1 MKPHA
6 IELLPDLEVF
16 WSRHASKKH
25 ADKSEFKYAL
35 SKCFDAKCGNISSYN
50 QRLMVKPSLYE
61 GKNCITLP
69 LLALQKLIQCVD
81 VKQNL
86 KENRVFAGGYFFGC
100 EEPQRNPRDTIFLT
114 DTSDGEPFK
123 VRNFAQ
129 LDLDDSPSFL
139 KPFTLACVLYEQK
152 ANHGEKTELTTS
164 STNAFLLWQECAQ
177 GDDNDVYFEV
187 GEPRESEGG
196 GGSGSRSRKPGS
208 GKVARRQLH
217 EHLGEIAR
225 ALARAHLHVLQR
237 NSGAAIN
244 DLNALKDSVEEIATL
259 AEYDTKLPK
268 FPLQPPSSAPMDRSH
283 KRVDAARKKN
293 NENTPDNEEDITPY
307 ADDDEH
313 HSDSNYEQTSSLE
326 ASDASSTSSSNSESS
341 SESSSDSSSSS
352 DGDGTGK
359 DATFDKASQ
368 GDGGGNNNAS
378 GNDDADQPNA
388 SDDDSEEHLDGKTKE
403 GGSGKSTDDGEKS
416 GEGGTSGTTD
426 RIEGKKQK
434 CQR

>member
-1 MKPHA
+1 MLAFSLHYLAQFCCAALIAFQSVGDAEQGAAVRRCLTQSNTNKLVHKDQLEYAVFIRSVRESVLMIRYFGIHPTVKPHA

-35 SKCFDAKCGNISSYN
+35 SKCFDAKCGNVSSYT

-100 EEPQRNPRDTIFLT
+100 DEPQRNPRDTIFLT

-208 GKVARRQLH
+208 GKVARRQLQR
-217 EHLGEIAR
+217 ELER
-225 ALARAHLHVLQR
+225 LQEPWR
-237 NSGAAIN
+237 GPTFMYFRETAA
-244 DLNALKDSVEEIATL
+244 
-259 AEYDTKLPK
+259 P
-268 FPLQPPSSAPMDRSH
+268 RS
-283 KRVDAARKKN
+283 
-293 NENTPDNEEDITPY
+293 TILM
-307 ADDDEH
+307 
-313 HSDSNYEQTSSLE
+313 HS
-326 ASDASSTSSSNSESS
+326 
-341 SESSSDSSSSS
+341 
-352 DGDGTGK
+352 
-359 DATFDKASQ
+359 
-368 GDGGGNNNAS
+368 
-378 GNDDADQPNA
+378 
-388 SDDDSEEHLDGKTKE
+388 KTV
-403 GGSGKSTDDGEKS
+403 
-416 GEGGTSGTTD
+416 
-426 RIEGKKQK
+426 
-434 CQR
+434 